1 MRKLF
6 ISLLLTLTCAISA
19 WSQTVTETYRIKQM
33 RCEDCAHK
41 VMMAVTQDPGVS
53 DINFNL
59 ERRTATITY
68 DKSKTCPDSLKSRLA
83 HTRYRLTAYDP
94 HEVIRRGI
102 GFHLA
107 ELSDEGKAQQISEAL
122 YRIQGI
128 DSVAPHID
136 KQWVF
141 VRYDA
146 NRTEKQAVR
155 DGLTALGYTP
165 VNHYT
170 SADISYVQFRLPAAQ
185 ATNQTVEDALVIDG
199 VDDAWVNKTTHTL
212 AITYVN
218 KTTSVAKIKEEL
230 EKAGIKSLTP

>member
-1 MRKLF
+1 MKKLF
-6 ISLLLTLTCAISA
+6 ISLLLTLACAAGA

-41 VMMAVTQDPGVS
+41 VMVAVTQDPGVS

-68 DKSKTCPDSLKSRLA
+68 DKSKTCLDSLKSRLV
-83 HTRYRLTAYDP
+83 HTRYRLSAYDP

-102 GFHLA
+102 GFHIA
-107 ELSDEGKAQQISEAL
+107 ELSDEDKAQQISKAL
-122 YRIQGI
+122 YRIQGV
-128 DSVAPHID
+128 DSVAPHVD

-146 NRTEKQAVR
+146 NRTEKKTVR
-155 DGLTALGYTP
+155 DCLTTLGYTP
-165 VNHYT
+165 VNYYT
-170 SADISYVQFRLPAAQ
+170 SADISYAQFRLPANK
-185 ATNQTVEDALVIDG
+185 ATEQTTEAALLIDG
-199 VDDAWVNKTTHTL
+199 VDDAWINKTYHTL

-218 KTTSVAKIKEEL
+218 KNTNEAKIKEEL
-230 EKAGIKSLTP
+230 KKAGIKVEE

>member
-6 ISLLLTLTCAISA
+6 LSLLLTLVCTASA

-41 VMMAVTQDPGVS
+41 VMVAVTQDPGVS

-68 DKSKTCPDSLKSRLA
+68 DKSKTCLDSLKGRLV

-102 GFHLA
+102 GFHIA

-122 YRIQGI
+122 YRIQGV
-128 DSVAPHID
+128 DSVAPHVD

-146 NRTEKQAVR
+146 NRTEKEA
-155 DGLTALGYTP
+155 AL
-165 VNHYT
+165 
-170 SADISYVQFRLPAAQ
+170 L
-185 ATNQTVEDALVIDG
+185 IDG
-199 VDDAWVNKTTHTL
+199 VDDAWVNKATHTL

-218 KTTSVAKIKEEL
+218 KNTSEAKIKEEL
-230 EKAGIKSLTP
+230 KEAGIKSLTPLTPLQPHSQPLSQGEGE

>member
-6 ISLLLTLTCAISA
+6 ISLFLTLTCAISA

-41 VMMAVTQDPGVS
+41 VMMAVTQEPGVS

-68 DKSKTCPDSLKSRLA
+68 DKSKTCLDSLKSRLA

-107 ELSDEGKAQQISEAL
+107 ELSDEDKAQQISEAL
-122 YRIQGI
+122 YRIQGV
-128 DSVAPHID
+128 DSVAPHAS

-155 DGLTALGYTP
+155 DCLTALGYTP

-170 SADISYVQFRLPAAQ
+170 SPEVSYAYYHLPASLD
-185 ATNQTVEDALVIDG
+185 TNQLLDDLLCLDG
-199 VDDAWVNKTTHTL
+199 VDDVWINKTNHTL
-212 AITYVN
+212 AVTYAN
-218 KTTSVAKIKEEL
+218 KTLSSQQLDDAL
-230 EKAGIKSLTP
+230 RKAGVKTK

>member
-6 ISLLLTLTCAISA
+6 LSLLLTLVCTASA

-41 VMMAVTQDPGVS
+41 VMVAVTQDPGVS

-68 DKSKTCPDSLKSRLA
+68 DKSKTCLDSLKGRLV

-102 GFHLA
+102 GFHIA

-122 YRIQGI
+122 R
-128 DSVAPHID
+128 
-136 KQWVF
+136 
-141 VRYDA
+141 
-146 NRTEKQAVR
+146 
-155 DGLTALGYTP
+155 
-165 VNHYT
+165 
-170 SADISYVQFRLPAAQ
+170 
-185 ATNQTVEDALVIDG
+185 
-199 VDDAWVNKTTHTL
+199 
-212 AITYVN
+212 
-218 KTTSVAKIKEEL
+218 
-230 EKAGIKSLTP
+230 

>member
-6 ISLLLTLTCAISA
+6 ISLFLTLTCAISA

-41 VMMAVTQDPGVS
+41 VMMAVTQEPGVS

-68 DKSKTCPDSLKSRLA
+68 DKSKTCLDSLKSRLA

-107 ELSDEGKAQQISEAL
+107 ELSDEGKAQQISEATPTA
-122 YRIQGI
+122 RR
-128 DSVAPHID
+128 SR
-136 KQWVF
+136 
-141 VRYDA
+141 RYA
-146 NRTEKQAVR
+146 
-155 DGLTALGYTP
+155 
-165 VNHYT
+165 
-170 SADISYVQFRLPAAQ
+170 
-185 ATNQTVEDALVIDG
+185 
-199 VDDAWVNKTTHTL
+199 
-212 AITYVN
+212 
-218 KTTSVAKIKEEL
+218 TTSPHWA
-230 EKAGIKSLTP
+230 TRR

>member
-1 MRKLF
+1 MKKLF
-6 ISLLLTLTCAISA
+6 ISLLLTLACAAGA

-41 VMMAVTQDPGVS
+41 VMVAVTQDPGVS

-68 DKSKTCPDSLKSRLA
+68 DKSKTCLDSLKGRLA
-83 HTRYRLTAYDP
+83 HTRYRLSAYDP

-102 GFHLA
+102 GFHIA

-122 YRIQGI
+122 YRIQGV
-128 DSVAPHID
+128 DSVAPHVD

-146 NRTEKQAVR
+146 NRTEKQVVR
-155 DGLTALGYTP
+155 NCLTALGYTP
-165 VNHYT
+165 VNYYT
-170 SADISYVQFRLPAAQ
+170 SADISYAQFPCQPIRPPNRLQKPLSSSM
-185 ATNQTVEDALVIDG
+185 V
-199 VDDAWVNKTTHTL
+199 WTTLGSTRPITRSPSPTL
-212 AITYVN
+212 T
-218 KTTSVAKIKEEL
+218 KIPMRRRSKRN
-230 EKAGIKSLTP
+230 